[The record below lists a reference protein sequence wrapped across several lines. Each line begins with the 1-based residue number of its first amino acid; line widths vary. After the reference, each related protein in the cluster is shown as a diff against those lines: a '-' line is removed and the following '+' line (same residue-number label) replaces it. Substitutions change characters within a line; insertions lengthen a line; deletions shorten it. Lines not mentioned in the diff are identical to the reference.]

1 MAETLLVSGLELDEN
16 GKVRSGTVV
25 DTAGNRIADLADL
38 AHSERITALEN
49 RIAELENAAR
59 PEPEEAPEN
68 PDELSPPGGPLKIHV
83 GPEDTPTGE
92 PIPTPPDVSSPG
104 SPFGVA
110 GVQPEPAP
118 EPSPAVP

>member
-1 MAETLLVSGLELDEN
+1 MAEQLFISEGHI
-16 GKVRSGTVV
+16 V
-25 DTAGNRIADLADL
+25 DASGNRIASLNDLAASEQFTDL
-38 AHSERITALEN
+38 EERIA
-49 RIAELENAAR
+49 ALENAAR

-92 PIPTPPDVSSPG
+92 PVPTPPDVSSPG

-110 GVQPEPAP
+110 GVQPEAAP
-118 EPSPAVP
+118 EPIPPAP

>member
-1 MAETLLVSGLELDEN
+1 MAELLFISEGHI
-16 GKVRSGTVV
+16 V
-25 DTAGNRIADLADL
+25 DASGNRIATLTELAE
-38 AHSERITALEN
+38 SERITALEN
-49 RIAELENAAR
+49 RIADLENAAR
-59 PEPEEAPEN
+59 TEPEEVPES

-110 GVQPEPAP
+110 GVQPEPEAAP
-118 EPSPAVP
+118 EPAPEPTPAVP